1 MKSIYQYNLDTVYDF
16 IWNITLVCPWNCEFC
31 CTDSVHV
38 TKVGGEDVIFEKGL
52 NYKSIIK
59 NASKYEENFM
69 TQKIL
74 SDGLKVNK
82 FDLALIDR
90 QNRNVEILYEEKLA
104 LLNNLGKTKVC
115 IDFAGG
121 DPLSCYENFLI
132 IKAASEKFGKES
144 ISITSTGFSI
154 NRYGVETV
162 ANTIG
167 EFEFTFDENSHKPP
181 THRPDGY
188 NASNLKFAE
197 KFARLG
203 VKTKAQLPIH
213 DGNISSDV
221 IKSIYLSLTAANI
234 DELLL
239 MRTFPVGR
247 GMTFISRNGMYKQD
261 DYRKAIELYR
271 SLENKHGGPRVRLQ
285 CALKHLENTNFEK
298 NPCDLMRES
307 YGINAKG
314 NLLLSAWATNSQGD
328 PLSDDFVLGNL
339 HQMPFKEILSTPKA
353 KRYFAKLD
361 DNFGHCKIFAY
372 VMSKTRTEE
381 DIFRKNDP
389 LFATDN

>member
-1 MKSIYQYNLDTVYDF
+1 MKNKYQYDLDTVYDF

-31 CTDSVHV
+31 CTDAVHV
-38 TKVGGEDVIFEKGL
+38 TKVNGKSVIYEKGL
-52 NYKSIIK
+52 TDIIEIE
-59 NASKYEENFM
+59 NTSNYEENFM
-69 TQKIL
+69 FQKIL
-74 SDGLKVNK
+74 SDGLKITK
-82 FDLALIDR
+82 YDLALIDR
-90 QNRNVEILYEEKLA
+90 QKRNVEILYDEKLT
-104 LLNNLGKTKVC
+104 LLDNLGKTKVC

-144 ISITSTGFSI
+144 VSITSTGFSI
-154 NRYGVETV
+154 SRYGVETV
-162 ANTIG
+162 ANIIG

-188 NASNLKFAE
+188 NVSNLKFA
-197 KFARLG
+197 KMFAQHG

-213 DGNISSDV
+213 EGNISANV
-221 IKSIYLSLTAANI
+221 IESIYLSLAEANI

-247 GMTFISRNGMYKQD
+247 GMAFILQHGMYIQD
-261 DYRKAIELYR
+261 DYRKVIEIYR
-271 SLENKHGGPRVRLQ
+271 SLENKRGGPRVRLQ

-314 NLLLSAWATNSQGD
+314 NLLLSAWATDSQGD

-339 HQMPFKEILSTPKA
+339 HQMSFKEILGTQKA

-372 VMSKTRTEE
+372 IMSATGTEK
-381 DIFRKNDP
+381 DIFEKNDP
-389 LFATDN
+389 LYK